1 MTAGLIELL
10 RLYVDDLDAAGA
22 ELEAGIGEALPEGGD
37 DPPGVLAAGHA
48 GRFGAHAFNGALGGE
63 PAVLCFQRL
72 EIDVAGITQRQH
84 AGEFLGNV
92 EVRGVEGVGASCVEQ
107 QGAV

>member
-48 GRFGAHAFNGALGGE
+48 GRFGAHAFNGALRGQS
-63 PAVLCFQRL
+63 AVLCFQRL
-72 EIDVAGITQRQH
+72 EVDVARVAQGQH
-84 AGEFLGNV
+84 AGELFGDV
-92 EVRGVEGVGASCVEQ
+92 DVGGVEGVGTSRVEQ
-107 QGAV
+107 QSAV